1 MAAFN
6 KDFLSENDFEAGLA
20 IFCCYGHDDNSSK
33 AVDKIA
39 RSGKVYHKMTF
50 VYYSLLHSRSVSL
63 ITITVKNRTT

>member
-33 AVDKIA
+33 AVDKIVT
-39 RSGKVYHKMTF
+39 SGKVYHK
-50 VYYSLLHSRSVSL
+50 
-63 ITITVKNRTT
+63 

>member
-6 KDFLSENDFEAGLA
+6 KDFLSKNDFEAGLA

-39 RSGKVYHKMTF
+39 RSGKVYHK
-50 VYYSLLHSRSVSL
+50 
-63 ITITVKNRTT
+63 